1 MPSSSLHSAF
11 MRQEYCLHSSL
22 DSGRDGRAY
31 QGQTELEDRDR
42 QCDGNSRVEWGILG
56 NQECMYQGCEA
67 DIWLRRKQLNEEK
80 RTEEGRVM
88 LQPDGRGQFQL
99 FESAKESRP
108 PPAYPPIAPGDLRP
122 DARARG

>member
-1 MPSSSLHSAF
+1 
-11 MRQEYCLHSSL
+11 MRQEYCFHASL
-22 DSGRDGRAY
+22 DSGRDGRVY
-31 QGQTELEDRDR
+31 QGQTELEDRDVIR
-42 QCDGNSRVEWGILG
+42 AGMAGSHYTVVCIKAVRLT
-56 NQECMYQGCEA
+56 
-67 DIWLRRKQLNEEK
+67 DIWLKRKQLNEEK

>member
-1 MPSSSLHSAF
+1 MEEVVEA
-11 MRQEYCLHSSL
+11 EI
-22 DSGRDGRAY
+22 GG
-31 QGQTELEDRDR
+31 GLESWNRLSVLLSVACSVCIKAVR
-42 QCDGNSRVEWGILG
+42 LT
-56 NQECMYQGCEA
+56 
-67 DIWLRRKQLNEEK
+67 DIWLKRKQLNEEK

>member
-31 QGQTELEDRDR
+31 QGQTELEDRDVIR
-42 QCDGNSRVEWGILG
+42 AGIAGLHYT
-56 NQECMYQGCEA
+56 CMYQGCEA